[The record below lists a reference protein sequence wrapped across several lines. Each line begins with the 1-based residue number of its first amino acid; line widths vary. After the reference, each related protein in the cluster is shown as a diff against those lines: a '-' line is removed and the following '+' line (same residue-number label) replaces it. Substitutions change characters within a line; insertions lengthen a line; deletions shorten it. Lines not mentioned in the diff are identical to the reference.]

1 MPPQCGRHT
10 IGEGER
16 SPAARTSSRR
26 GSDRTGDQLS
36 DSFFARHQSAHERAT
51 TGLERLARNEHDGS
65 DRERFAERNSAPHRR
80 GRGGTRIRTDGAETD
95 CATDRAP
102 DASSTTARRFA
113 GYAHYARYT
122 RTDADRDPRA
132 HRCSDAGAITLADTD
147 TSTVSNGQ
155 PNAVTVA
162 IADPHTHTHTH
173 ANADADADI
182 DPPDPAAFADTD
194 DQDSVTHVA
203 HRRKR
208 TLGRILRSS
217 SVGRSQKGVAGC
229 G

>member
-1 MPPQCGRHT
+1 MRPPHDRR
-10 IGEGER
+10 GER

-65 DRERFAERNSAPHRR
+65 DRERFAERNSGPHRR
-80 GRGGTRIRTDGAETD
+80 GRGGTRVRTGGAEAD

-113 GYAHYARYT
+113 GYA

-132 HRCSDAGAITLADTD
+132 HRCSDAGAITLADAD
-147 TSTVSNGQ
+147 AFGVSDGQ
-155 PNAVTVA
+155 LNAVTVA
-162 IADPHTHTHTH
+162 IADPDLNT
-173 ANADADADI
+173 DADADTDRNV
-182 DPPDPAAFADTD
+182 DPSDLAAPADADNS
-194 DQDSVTHVA
+194 DSVT
-203 HRRKR
+203 RRR
-208 TLGRILRSS
+208 
-217 SVGRSQKGVAGC
+217 
-229 G
+229 